1 MSGGHFSGGYRNGTG
16 FWKNMNKYMTLM
28 HFFII
33 RLRGLDF
40 DGGPPTIENPAE
52 LSGSV
57 WEREDA
63 IHDIFVN
70 VETNNH

>member
-1 MSGGHFSGGYRNGTG
+1 
-16 FWKNMNKYMTLM
+16 MTLM

-33 RLRGLDF
+33 RPRGLDF